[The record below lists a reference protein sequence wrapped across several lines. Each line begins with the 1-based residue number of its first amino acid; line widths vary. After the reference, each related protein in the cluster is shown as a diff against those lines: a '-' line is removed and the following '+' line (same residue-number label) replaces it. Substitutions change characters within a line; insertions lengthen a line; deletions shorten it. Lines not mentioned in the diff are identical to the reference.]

1 MSRASMSHASF
12 LPATLLAVLA
22 GAGAPAAAA
31 VTGAPVDVRPG
42 GDTLLIER
50 SQRAAGVDLPRRG
63 ASMAE
68 VEAKF
73 GAPAQKHA
81 PVGGGSRST
90 PPITRWTYA
99 GFSVYF
105 ENSHV
110 VNAVLNKSAPL
121 EIGPAPVRP

>member
-1 MSRASMSHASF
+1 MSRALF
-12 LPATLLAVLA
+12 PCCTLLAACFSA
-22 GAGAPAAAA
+22 GASAATVSAAPA
-31 VTGAPVDVRPG
+31 DVRAG

-81 PVGGGSRST
+81 AVGGGSRST

-105 ENSHV
+105 EHSHV

>member
-1 MSRASMSHASF
+1 MSRALFPLAALSA
-12 LPATLLAVLA
+12 LLACA
-22 GAGAPAAAA
+22 AAPALAATA
-31 VTGAPVDVRPG
+31 SPAPSDLRPG

-73 GAPAQKHA
+73 GAPVEKHA

-105 ENSHV
+105 EHRHV